1 MAYKHINENWEA
13 AEAFFH
19 DKDPIRT
26 IVHFKVPF
34 RDDTPRPYFLWEK
47 NFTEQVS
54 HYDIYRRASF
64 AFCKSRENSN
74 YHYVTLRPIGSVDT
88 AKDDIT
94 LAFHPTMKP
103 KKGWSASNHKFMD
116 CVFTEEQAEAQ
127 RLDKQ
132 ENERLFKIMHEKRQA
147 VDEAFEGITFE
158 NGWFAGMVG
167 RTQWGSQRG
176 RFTRQVMDGLVQ
188 LFVDQ
193 NLDYD
198 NLSRSNAD
206 WSFLHNIGLGVRC
219 WSVGDNGFQTKFFIT
234 DGHKFQ
240 AHFLPEAVPYQQKWE
255 GSEGYKLD
263 CGDKEEL
270 ISYPAGSVEQMLA
283 HHAEG
288 VVGGNWGDFLYTLY
302 NYEGKTYWDE

>member
-1 MAYKHINENWEA
+1 MAYKHANENWEA

-26 IVHFKVPF
+26 IVHYRAPW
-34 RDDTPRPYFLWEK
+34 RDNTPNAYVLWEK

-54 HYDIYRRASF
+54 YYDISRRATF
-64 AFCKSRENSN
+64 AFCKKQTNSN
-74 YHYVTLRPIGSVDT
+74 YHYVTLRPIADLT
-88 AKDDIT
+88 TDANDII

-103 KKGWSASNHKFMD
+103 KKGWSANNHKFID
-116 CVFTEEQAEAQ
+116 CIFTNEEAEAE
-127 RLDKQ
+127 RVSLQ
-132 ENERLFKIMHEKRQA
+132 EEKRLRSLA
-147 VDEAFEGITFE
+147 NKKSAAAKAAFEGITFE

-167 RTQWGSQRG
+167 RTQWGNPRG

-206 WSFLHNIGLGVRC
+206 WSFLHDIGLDVR
-219 WSVGDNGFQTKFFIT
+219 WWKVGSEGFQTNFFIR

-255 GSEGYKLD
+255 ADPAYKLD
-263 CGDKEEL
+263 CGEAER
-270 ISYPAGSVEQMLA
+270 SYPIGSVEQMLE

-288 VVGGNWGDFLYTLY
+288 VVGGEWGDFLYTLY
-302 NYEGKTYWDE
+302 SQEGKTYWDE